1 MTTEHPHSHRQELLP
16 LYALRALD
24 DDAREE
30 VEGHLRSCRACRRE
44 LAELEADLALL
55 AEAPGPETPP
65 SHVRRDLLREIET
78 RTAEAT
84 AGIQSVRPA
93 QVPVSRRRNRS
104 TFGGRWMA
112 VAAALLLVAGG
123 LWVVHEI
130 FQSRDETDVLRAEHD
145 RLERELSAAQARI
158 DALEEQRT
166 ALVRELHTLRDPS
179 GHHVLLAGLEAAP
192 EASARTVVSSTG
204 DFARLY
210 AFGLPELPE
219 AQDYELWLIVDGRPV
234 PAGVFDVDESGR
246 AEIDVASLPPLDS
259 IEAWAVTV
267 EPAGGVPEPTGS
279 MVLKG

>member
-1 MTTEHPHSHRQELLP
+1 MTTRPHSHWEELLP

-24 DDAREE
+24 DDAHED
-30 VEGHLRSCRACRRE
+30 VELHVRSCVACRRE
-44 LAELEADLALL
+44 LAEIEADLALL

-65 SHVRRDLLREIET
+65 PHVRRELLREIEA
-78 RTAEAT
+78 RTPKAAAE
-84 AGIQSVRPA
+84 VRPA
-93 QVPVSRRRNRS
+93 QVPGPTRRSRS

-123 LWVVHEI
+123 LWIVHEI
-130 FQSRDETDVLRAEHD
+130 FQSRDEADVLRAERD
-145 RLERELSAAQARI
+145 RLQRELGTAQARI

-166 ALVRELHTLRDPS
+166 ALVRELHTLRDPAS
-179 GHHVLLAGLEAAP
+179 RHVLLAGLEAAP
-192 EASARTVVSSTG
+192 QASGRTVVSPTG
-204 DFARLY
+204 DSARFY

-234 PAGVFDVDESGR
+234 PAGVFDVDERGR
-246 AEIDVASLPPLDS
+246 ADVDVAALPPPDS